1 MLENRVLCARD
12 NCLLDSLIQVVK
24 CYSVQFHFSGQSKEI
39 CLAVNHV
46 LQVMGA
52 EQVLIEP
59 N

>member
-1 MLENRVLCARD
+1 
-12 NCLLDSLIQVVK
+12 LIQVVK